1 MTDDVTTE
9 RPSGPSDRELEDAV
23 PEDTGAHQLRVG
35 IFVLVGAL
43 SFMVL
48 LFLLTDPATFRGRYV
63 VTTEVPDAGGL
74 RRGDPVQMR
83 GVNVGRVRG
92 FTLEG
97 EEVTIGLEIE
107 GEWEIPQD
115 SHTRLTPTGLLGGR
129 VVQVVPGNSSRM
141 LGDGDHISGESG
153 AGAMGAAEGL
163 TRQAEVVM
171 ERVETLLSDPTI
183 EGVHTSV
190 REMESLLRTLSE
202 LTRTQGREVA
212 RLTESLNRSA
222 RGLEQATA
230 GGEDVARA
238 AARAD
243 SALVQINAAS
253 ERLNEGSEALRTV
266 LGRIERGEGTLGQLT
281 TDDALYRNLNEAA
294 EAVTRLADD
303 IRANPRR
310 YVNISV
316 F

>member
-1 MTDDVTTE
+1 MSEETRME
-9 RPSGPSDRELEDAV
+9 RPSGPSDSELEQAV
-23 PEDTGAHQLRVG
+23 PKDHGAHQLRVG
-35 IFVLVGAL
+35 AFVLLGAL
-43 SFMVL
+43 SFIVL

-63 VTTEVPDAGGL
+63 VTTEVDNAGGL

-83 GVNVGRVRG
+83 GVNIGRVRG

-97 EEVTIGLEIE
+97 QDVTIVLEID

-129 VVQVVPGNSSRM
+129 VVEVVPGEAGRV
-141 LGDGDHISGESG
+141 LGNGEHIPGETR
-153 AGAMGAAEGL
+153 AGTLGTAEGL
-163 TRQAEVVM
+163 TDQAEVVM
-171 ERVETLLSDPTI
+171 QRVESLLSEPTI
-183 EGVHTSV
+183 EGVHASV

-202 LTRTQGREVA
+202 LTRTQSREVA

-222 RGLEQATA
+222 QGLETA
-230 GGEDVARA
+230 AGGGEDVARA

-243 SALVQINAAS
+243 SALLELNVASGRLNRAS
-253 ERLNEGSEALRTV
+253 ESLQTV
-266 LGRIERGEGTLGQLT
+266 LTRVEQGEGTLGQLA
-281 TDDALYRNLNEAA
+281 TDDALYDNLNEAA
-294 EAVTRLADD
+294 LAVTRLADD

-310 YVNISV
+310 YVNITV